1 MSRRKPAKPTRLGD
15 VIPAVIDGSGAGAR
29 LGQARVI
36 TEWASLVGDQ
46 IAQVT
51 HPLAISP
58 QGLLQVAVKTN
69 AWMTELSLLEPE
81 ILRVINEKTGGAK
94 IQKIRWQNWR

>member
-15 VIPAVIDGSGAGAR
+15 VIPSVIAHSGAGPR
-29 LGQARVI
+29 LLQASVI
-36 TEWASLVGDQ
+36 TDWASLVGDQ

-51 HPLAISP
+51 HPLSISR
-58 QGLLQVAVKTN
+58 QGLLLVAVKTN

-81 ILRVINEKTGGAK
+81 LLRVINEKAGPSK